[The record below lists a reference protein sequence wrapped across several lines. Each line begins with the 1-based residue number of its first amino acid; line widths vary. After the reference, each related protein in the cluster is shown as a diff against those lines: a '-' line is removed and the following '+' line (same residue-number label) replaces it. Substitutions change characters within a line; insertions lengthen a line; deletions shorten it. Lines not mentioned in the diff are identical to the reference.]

1 MRQCFI
7 LVADALPIGVS
18 SSIFDRGIGPIFLD
32 DVDCTGNET
41 NLNDC
46 PHRGVGIHNCGHT
59 EDAGVICLP
68 GVVCA

>member
-7 LVADALPIGVS
+7 LVADAVS
-18 SSIFDRGIGPIFLD
+18 SNIFGYGIGPIFLD
-32 DVDCTGNET
+32 NVDCRGNET

-46 PHRGVGIHNCGHT
+46 PRGGVGIHNCFHY
-59 EDAGVICLP
+59 EDAGVICPP